1 MALPEQDMQWPPAE
15 LAEITPKLAEWS
27 AWYSNDQH
35 TLEQVYTSKA
45 GRPGLFNRIAA
56 WFWSSKSSDSD
67 PGTFKLHVPIASDL
81 CQVSADLLLSEPPT
95 VTVAGDKVAQE
106 RLALIAGP
114 EFVQVLVDAVEVSA
128 ALGGTYLRATWDDKI
143 ADSVFVTKVD
153 ADGAWPEFRYGRL
166 QAVTFW
172 RIVATD
178 STTVYRHLERH
189 ELDENGTGWIYHGLY
204 QGSHD
209 LLGRNVP
216 LLDQRATAPLADMVD
231 AFGRVS
237 TESPGLAVVYIP
249 NMSPNRRW
257 RNNPHGAP
265 LGRSDLDG
273 IEPLLDAF
281 DRVYSSLMRDIEI
294 GKGRVLVAQSALHDL
309 GAGKGASF
317 DIDQS
322 VFVGLNLP
330 PGPMGGTSSPVQQLQ
345 FDIRVDEHLRAAA
358 DLYTQIVRTAGYS
371 SQTFGEKDTSANERT
386 ATEITAKER
395 RSYLTRDRKLRS
407 LKPQTEKLLTKALL
421 MDAAK
426 FNNTAKGAVTVT
438 FADAIQESP
447 LTMANTLQMLKSA
460 EAMSIQ
466 LRVQTLHPDW
476 DENAV
481 LEEVARIKTE
491 QGSLIPDPTGFA
503 FPSEVTGG
511 EPTTS
516 IDTTGADPT
525 LNG

>member
-1 MALPEQDMQWPPAE
+1 MALPTQDMQWPPAE

-27 AWYSNDQH
+27 AWYSNDQQ
-35 TLEQVYTSKA
+35 TLENVYTNKA
-45 GRPGLFNRIAA
+45 GRPGLLNRIAS
-56 WFWSSKSSDSD
+56 WFWSSKKSDSD

-95 VTVAGDKVAQE
+95 VTVVGDDVAQG
-106 RLALIAGP
+106 RLAMIAGP

-128 ALGGTYLRATWDDKI
+128 ALGGTYLRASWDDQI
-143 ADSVFVTKVD
+143 AKHVFITKVD

-166 QAVTFW
+166 WAVTFW

-189 ELDENGTGWIYHGLY
+189 EVDDAGIGWIHHGLY
-204 QGSHD
+204 QGSND
-209 LLGRNVP
+209 LLGRVVP
-216 LLDQRATAPLADMVD
+216 LTDNPSTAPLAAMVD
-231 AFGRVS
+231 ELGRVS
-237 TESPGLAVVYIP
+237 TESLGLAVVYIP
-249 NMSPNRRW
+249 NMGPNRRW

-294 GKGRVLVAQSALHDL
+294 GKGRILVAQSALTDL
-309 GAGKGASF
+309 GAGKGAGF

-330 PGPMGGTSSPVQQLQ
+330 PGPVDGTSSPVEQIQ
-345 FDIRVDEHLRAAA
+345 FEIRVDEHLRAAA

-407 LKPQTEKLLTKALL
+407 LKPQVEKLLAKALL
-421 MDAAK
+421 VDAAK
-426 FNNTAKGAVTVT
+426 FQNTAKGAVTVA

-447 LTMANTLQMLKSA
+447 LTMANTLQMLKAAESA
-460 EAMSIQ
+460 SIKI
-466 LRVQTLHPDW
+466 RVQMLHPDW
-476 DENAV
+476 DEAAV
-481 LEEVARIKTE
+481 DEEVAQIRAE
-491 QGSLIPDPTGFA
+491 SMSVLPDPNEFHDHGG
-503 FPSEVTGG
+503 VNGG
-511 EPTTS
+511 ESTDGTNSAGEPS
-516 IDTTGADPT
+516 
-525 LNG
+525 NNS